1 MRFVFCLFLALKKC
15 TCIYV
20 HLCTLFFIINVWVY
34 AFFQVC
40 VCALCCAD
48 ALATDI
54 NENGFMH
61 MHPLN
66 SKFIVSVVLP
76 TNKFSLL
83 PVKLAGTLLLKQ
95 PLAVYWNEN
104 RIITRSL
111 VVLQTNKTHTYDT
124 PKNNP
129 CNKCFEHV

>member
-1 MRFVFCLFLALKKC
+1 MLILLCAFCFLLVSCIEKVYMYICAFVYTFF
-15 TCIYV
+15 
-20 HLCTLFFIINVWVY
+20 FFINVFVWVY

-95 PLAVYWNEN
+95 PLAVY
-104 RIITRSL
+104 
-111 VVLQTNKTHTYDT
+111 
-124 PKNNP
+124 
-129 CNKCFEHV
+129 

>member
-1 MRFVFCLFLALKKC
+1 MGVC
-15 TCIYV
+15 
-20 HLCTLFFIINVWVY
+20 FFSSVR
-34 AFFQVC
+34 

-95 PLAVYWNEN
+95 PLAVY
-104 RIITRSL
+104 
-111 VVLQTNKTHTYDT
+111 
-124 PKNNP
+124 
-129 CNKCFEHV
+129 

>member
-1 MRFVFCLFLALKKC
+1 M
-15 TCIYV
+15 
-20 HLCTLFFIINVWVY
+20 HLCTLKKKKVFVWVY
-34 AFFQVC
+34 AFFQVCVC

-54 NENGFMH
+54 SENGFMH

-66 SKFIVSVVLP
+66 SKFIVSVAFP

-95 PLAVYWNEN
+95 PLAVY
-104 RIITRSL
+104 
-111 VVLQTNKTHTYDT
+111 
-124 PKNNP
+124 
-129 CNKCFEHV
+129 

>member
-1 MRFVFCLFLALKKC
+1 MLSNTFVCILFFAYFLHWKSVHV
-15 TCIYV
+15 YV
-20 HLCTLFFIINVWVY
+20 HLCTLKKKKVFVWVY

-40 VCALCCAD
+40 VCVCSLCCAD

-54 NENGFMH
+54 SENGFMH

-66 SKFIVSVVLP
+66 SKFIVSVAFP

-95 PLAVYWNEN
+95 PLAVYWNE
-104 RIITRSL
+104 
-111 VVLQTNKTHTYDT
+111 
-124 PKNNP
+124 
-129 CNKCFEHV
+129 